1 MSEDWI
7 QMLSLI
13 QFASYVSTVYSDGS
27 ILQNFTHLCFNVMK
41 AQGADESTYR
51 EWLKDMHS
59 SHWL

>member
-1 MSEDWI
+1 
-7 QMLSLI
+7 MLSLI

-59 SHWL
+59 SH